1 MIPDL
6 KACDAFADFNHN
18 ARALMS
24 EDRRKDAFWVIAG
37 ARELV
42 RVAQAGGF
50 DFNQNLTRFRAFK
63 IDLHDLKR
71 LTCSN
76 SNGGTGSH
84 HGLSFDFMYRLIV
97 I

>member
-1 MIPDL
+1 M
-6 KACDAFADFNHN
+6 A
-18 ARALMS
+18 
-24 EDRRKDAFWVIAG
+24 EDRRKDAFGVIAG
-37 ARELV
+37 AREFV

-76 SNGGTGSH
+76 SNSNSNSNGGTGSP
-84 HGLSFDFMYRLIV
+84 LILC
-97 I
+97 IDLL